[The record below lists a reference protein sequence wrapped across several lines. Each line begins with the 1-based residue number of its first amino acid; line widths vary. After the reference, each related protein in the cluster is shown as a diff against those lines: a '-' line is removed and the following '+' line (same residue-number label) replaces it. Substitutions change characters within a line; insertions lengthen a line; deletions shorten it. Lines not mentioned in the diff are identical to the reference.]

1 MKYSIAKL
9 LLVIS
14 TALTI
19 NAIVLERSYDPDYKG
34 MGHGGGD
41 YDDDYDSNGH
51 GRRKKYGDDYDGNG
65 RGRRRYDG
73 DDYDGHGH
81 GRKKHGNDYDG
92 RKKFVT
98 LIYYLQMKYSVAKL
112 LLVISAVL
120 AINTTVLEC
129 SYDPDYKGVGHGGGG
144 GDYDDEYDAHDHGT
158 RRYGGG
164 GGGDYDDY

>member
-41 YDDDYDSNGH
+41 YDNDYDSNGH

-92 RKKFVT
+92 RKK
-98 LIYYLQMKYSVAKL
+98 YGGSGRGDA
-112 LLVISAVL
+112 L

-129 SYDPDYKGVGHGGGG
+129 SYDPDYKGVGHGGG

>member
-1 MKYSIAKL
+1 MSRYQATVLMKLYSALLHVYTPITLQKDMVSCHASNMKYSIAKL

-92 RKKFVT
+92 RKK
-98 LIYYLQMKYSVAKL
+98 
-112 LLVISAVL
+112 
-120 AINTTVLEC
+120 
-129 SYDPDYKGVGHGGGG
+129 
-144 GDYDDEYDAHDHGT
+144 
-158 RRYGGG
+158 YGGSG
-164 GGGDYDDY
+164 RGDGYDDYQQF